1 MKLNLFLTRMPRRS
15 IFINMDRSNGINIT
29 KLITYRKSLS
39 LSQRGVEILAGLG
52 QNTVRNAEEGK
63 NITVST
69 LQKIARALGVPAA
82 IFLD

>member
-1 MKLNLFLTRMPRRS
+1 MPRRS